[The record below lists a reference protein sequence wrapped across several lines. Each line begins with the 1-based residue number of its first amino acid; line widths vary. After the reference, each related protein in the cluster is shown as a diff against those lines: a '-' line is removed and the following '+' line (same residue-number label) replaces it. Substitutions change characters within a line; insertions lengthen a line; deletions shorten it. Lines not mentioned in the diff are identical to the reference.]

1 LRYGI
6 IFLKKGD
13 IEYNGLRFC
22 KDEKTGYYLNSTI
35 RKRLHRY
42 VWEQEVGEI
51 PKGCHIHHIDGD
63 KSNNSINNLTIIT
76 ASGHARLHGAE
87 AERKKIMK
95 ANIDKARVYAIEW
108 HKSEEG
114 RKWHS
119 EQSTGHKMKRYA
131 KKCEVCGKEYQGTKI
146 QRFCSG
152 ACKAKFRRDSGAD
165 DIKRICPICGKEFMT
180 ERFKPNT
187 YCSKICAGVAHIGWY
202 DRKQS

>member
-1 LRYGI
+1 MKPKY
-6 IFLKKGD
+6 

-22 KDEKTGYYLNSTI
+22 RDEKTGYYLNSTI

-42 VWEQEVGEI
+42 VWEQEVGKI
-51 PKGCHIHHIDGD
+51 PKSCHIHHIDGD

-95 ANIDKARVYAIEW
+95 ANIDKARVYAIKW

-119 EQSTGHKMKRYA
+119 EQSTGHKMKRYT

-152 ACKAKFRRDSGAD
+152 ACKAKYRRDTGAD
-165 DIKRICPICGKEFMT
+165 AIKRICPICGKEFMT

-187 YCSKICAGVAHIGWY
+187 YCSKKCAGVAHIGWY

>member
-1 LRYGI
+1 MNPKY
-6 IFLKKGD
+6 

-95 ANIDKARVYAIEW
+95 ANIDKARVYAIKW

-146 QRFCSG
+146 QRFCSS

-187 YCSKICAGVAHIGWY
+187 YCSKKCAGVAHIGWY
-202 DRKQS
+202 ERKQP

>member
-1 LRYGI
+1 MNPKY
-6 IFLKKGD
+6 

-22 KDEKTGYYLNSTI
+22 RDEKTGYYLNSTI
-35 RKRLHRY
+35 QKRLHRY
-42 VWEQEVGEI
+42 VWEHEVGAI
-51 PKGCHIHHIDGD
+51 PKGYHIHHIDGD
-63 KSNNSINNLTIIT
+63 KANNAIDNLAMIT
-76 ASGHARLHGAE
+76 ASGHERLHGKE
-87 AERKKIMK
+87 AKRKEQSRK
-95 ANIDKARVYAIEW
+95 NIEHAREYAVKW

-119 EQSTGHKMKRYA
+119 EHSTGRKMKRYA

-187 YCSKICAGVAHIGWY
+187 YCSKKCAGVAHIGWY